1 MAKIIK
7 GRVSM
12 KITSYLVEKL
22 IDPTGI
28 LSGDRYEFI
37 LDIEVDE
44 EDDLFSKNGIY
55 VKLIFVIDGEITK
68 IAQYQLYERVTDRYL
83 DFALDEEELE
93 QIVQFCQDHF
103 VEKS

>member
-1 MAKIIK
+1 
-7 GRVSM
+7 M

-44 EDDLFSKNGIY
+44 EDDLFSKTA
-55 VKLIFVIDGEITK
+55 FM
-68 IAQYQLYERVTDRYL
+68 
-83 DFALDEEELE
+83 
-93 QIVQFCQDHF
+93 
-103 VEKS
+103 